1 MTGQTLI
8 KMSEKPALKTVV
20 VKTFCVAMVALFV
33 GSLVIEAYARGGR
46 GGGGGR
52 SFSHVGPASG
62 GSFASRGAGRG
73 EARQYGRSDR
83 MASRGEGRTERT
95 EGRQDYRGDRQEAR
109 TDRQENRQ
117 DYRTD
122 RQENRQDYRDDARDD
137 WQDHY
142 DDRWDNW
149 GPWGYAAAGA
159 AVVAGAYAI
168 GSAISADSYYAL
180 SCTPNTVVV
189 DGVAYSQCGDAWYQ
203 PAYSGGTTTY
213 VVVEPPAGY

>member
-1 MTGQTLI
+1 MKGQTVWKTSL
-8 KMSEKPALKTVV
+8 LKA
-20 VKTFCVAMVALFV
+20 FCVVTVTLFI
-33 GSLVIEAYARGGR
+33 GSLALEAYARGGR
-46 GGGGGR
+46 GGGGGGYSR
-52 SFSHVGPASG
+52 AGAASG
-62 GSFASRGAGRG
+62 GSFSSRSAGRG
-73 EARQYGRSDR
+73 ATGRTEARQYGSSDR
-83 MASRGEGRTERT
+83 TASRQEGRTDRT
-95 EGRQDYRGDRQEAR
+95 EGRQDYRGDRQEQI

-117 DYRTD
+117 DYRG
-122 RQENRQDYRDDARDD
+122 EARDD

-189 DGVAYSQCGDAWYQ
+189 DGVSYSQCGDAWYQ

>member
-8 KMSEKPALKTVV
+8 VMSERPALKTVF
-20 VKTFCVAMVALFV
+20 VKIFCVAIVALFV
-33 GSLVIEAYARGGR
+33 GALVIEAYARGGGR

-52 SFSHVGPASG
+52 SYSRAGPASG
-62 GSFASRGAGRG
+62 GSFASRGAGRDAAG
-73 EARQYGRSDR
+73 RTEARQYGSSDR
-83 MASRGEGRTERT
+83 TASRQEGRTDRT
-95 EGRQDYRGDRQEAR
+95 EGRQDYRGDRQEQI

-117 DYRTD
+117 DYRG
-122 RQENRQDYRDDARDD
+122 EARED

-168 GSAISADSYYAL
+168 GSVVSADSYYAL